1 MVGIWGL
8 SARVWVEVGGFELV
22 VWWRFWRESSFD
34 FHVSTRLVERVPL
47 IKLLWLRG
55 WNSYRAVMNPL
66 VKNICVLLAIC
77 SKGEG
82 VESVCKESRKFMS
95 NKRTAGLWRKS
106 PRMIENGRMF
116 KCYLGKSSCCIQTI
130 FRLSMCHHPIPIW
143 GGHVRGSF
151 DLLHNCLVVLGAQE
165 FLSKM

>member
-8 SARVWVEVGGFELV
+8 SARVWVEMGRFELV
-22 VWWRFWRESSFD
+22 VWWRFWGESSFYS
-34 FHVSTRLVERVPL
+34 HVSTRLVERVPL

-55 WNSYRAVMNPL
+55 WNSYKAVRNPL

-82 VESVCKESRKFMS
+82 VESVCKESRKFMI

-106 PRMIENGRMF
+106 P
-116 KCYLGKSSCCIQTI
+116 
-130 FRLSMCHHPIPIW
+130 
-143 GGHVRGSF
+143 
-151 DLLHNCLVVLGAQE
+151 
-165 FLSKM
+165 